1 MVCICFQVKNN
12 RILTLVIM
20 SLWTASLL
28 QFTFVLTATKSKTT
42 RPVLVRSRSSAS
54 SRSSGKRR
62 CCPTE
67 AISIIVSV
75 LLQDG
80 PFLVLRMMLIF
91 RFRVLSYTNLFFT
104 LKNSLV
110 ITLQFYRLLILF
122 CRKPDR
128 AAQVTRVDSDKR
140 PSLSSDTKSSGS
152 RLVLDNGNTG
162 ITSVNFIKD
171 GSLGRRSSLL
181 RRQQSVCSTSYQSQN
196 VEHKNRRRSFSDSST
211 SPEHTDI
218 DEESYIIQKALD
230 NCILKLK
237 NTNKYIEPGAVVTEV
252 DDISRNCGLSKDI
265 SRKHGGYYDA
275 GSESVE
281 ILNAAIKYKMA
292 AIENKEAKSAKEDR
306 IGKGKGKSK
315 GKKKKVKGKEVQGK
329 KAEDHWDDVRKLASA
344 IAFINETEKYRSFL
358 LHEQKQNGGLYEFDD
373 DKPGCKP
380 VLEDSGG

>member
-1 MVCICFQVKNN
+1 
-12 RILTLVIM
+12 
-20 SLWTASLL
+20 
-28 QFTFVLTATKSKTT
+28 
-42 RPVLVRSRSSAS
+42 
-54 SRSSGKRR
+54 
-62 CCPTE
+62 
-67 AISIIVSV
+67 
-75 LLQDG
+75 
-80 PFLVLRMMLIF
+80 MLIF

-128 AAQVTRVDSDKR
+128 AAQVTSVDSDKR
-140 PSLSSDTKSSGS
+140 ASLSSDTKSSGS

-162 ITSVNFIKD
+162 ITS
-171 GSLGRRSSLL
+171 LL

-196 VEHKNRRRSFSDSST
+196 AEHKNRRRSFSDSST

-237 NTNKYIEPGAVVTEV
+237 NTNKYIEPGALVTEI
-252 DDISRNCGLSKDI
+252 DDVSGNCCLSKDL
-265 SRKHGGYYDA
+265 SRKHGGCYDA

-292 AIENKEAKSAKEDR
+292 AIENKEAKSAKEER